1 MIAIDEYYD
10 FIAYGIS
17 SFCFLLFG
25 FEMTMQCLVVDHYF
39 LGFFFWVDL
48 VSTVTIIGDIGWIL
62 ELLVDI
68 MYKFGNKNAT
78 SFVALLKASKAAKVI
93 KIIRVIRVIR
103 ILRLYR

>member
-1 MIAIDEYYD
+1 MMIAIDEYYD
-10 FIAYGIS
+10 FIDYGVCTV
-17 SFCFLLFG
+17 CFILFS

-48 VSTVTIIGDIGWIL
+48 VSTTTILNDIGWIW
-62 ELLVDI
+62 ELLNV
-68 MYKFGNKNAT
+68 MLKSGNKNAT
-78 SFVALLKASKAAKVI
+78 SFTALLKASKAAKII